1 MTIVPETRIGKITF
15 YQVHLPVWAQDP
27 ASIGLT
33 PEAVA
38 DVQQLT
44 DEARE
49 AYRAHYAA
57 QMQARTATAK
67 FHQAVRRMHA
77 GGDGVVRSGA
87 ALLQTI
93 KTYAQNT
100 GDPGVYQRAQ
110 IAAPSK
116 PGRPGSAAAP
126 GTPYGFRTNLW
137 QTGELELT
145 WKCKN
150 PDGAAGIVYQVKR
163 KLDDGPLTIV
173 GTVGD
178 KKFLDELLP
187 PGTKQCTYQVT
198 AMRSTGKGASASHII
213 WLGNAYPM
221 QQIMVVKSR
230 KLVA

>member
-15 YQVHLPVWAQDP
+15 YQSHLPVWAQDP
-27 ASIGLT
+27 PSIGLT

-38 DVQQLT
+38 ELQQLT

-57 QMQARTATAK
+57 QMQARTATMK

-77 GGDGVVRSGA
+77 GGDGVVRGGA

-100 GDPGVYQRAQ
+100 GDPGVYERAQ

-116 PGRPGSAAAP
+116 PGRPGSAGAP
-126 GTPYGFRTNLW
+126 GTAYDFRTNLW
-137 QTGELELT
+137 PTGALELT
-145 WKCKN
+145 WKCN
-150 PDGAAGIVYQVKR
+150 HPDGAVGIIYQVKR
-163 KLDDGPLTIV
+163 TLDDGVPTIV

-178 KKFLDELLP
+178 KKFLDDSIP
-187 PGTKQCTYQVT
+187 PGTKRCTYEVT
-198 AMRSTGKGASASHII
+198 AMRSTGQGAAASQTIKF
-213 WLGNAYPM
+213 GNAYPI
-221 QQIMVVKSR
+221 QWIMPGKTR